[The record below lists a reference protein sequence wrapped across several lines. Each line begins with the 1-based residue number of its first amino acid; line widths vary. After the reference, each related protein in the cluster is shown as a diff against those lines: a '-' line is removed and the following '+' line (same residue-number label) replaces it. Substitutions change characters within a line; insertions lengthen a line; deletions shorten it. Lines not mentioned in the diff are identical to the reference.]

1 MYSMLLYT
9 VHHMYRT
16 AWSNI
21 VATSHVWLLA
31 FEMWKVYLRN
41 KIFYLSNSMW
51 LEAALEDSTD
61 IEHFHC
67 LRKFCW
73 TVLF

>member
-31 FEMWKVYLRN
+31 FEMWKVMKER
-41 KIFYLSNSMW
+41 
-51 LEAALEDSTD
+51 
-61 IEHFHC
+61 
-67 LRKFCW
+67 
-73 TVLF
+73 